1 MEMILSLL
9 FVITNTIL
17 QNDFEW
23 PWEEDRPPEELFEG
37 PSIVLWVLAWVFFG
51 IGMVA
56 LLILV
61 LYTKYGRE
69 ISIRLSV
76 ITILVGSVFLGFS
89 LHFFLLQ
96 AGY

>member
-1 MEMILSLL
+1 MIITLL
-9 FVITNTIL
+9 FLIINTSL

-23 PWEEDRPPEELFEG
+23 PWEEERPIEELFEG

-51 IGMVA
+51 VGMVF

-69 ISIRLSV
+69 ISIRLTI
-76 ITILVGSVFLGFS
+76 ITIVVGSILLGFS
-89 LHFFLLQ
+89 FHFFLLQ

>member
-1 MEMILSLL
+1 MIFTL
-9 FVITNTIL
+9 FFLITNIIL
-17 QNDFEW
+17 QNKFKW
-23 PWEEDRPPEELFEG
+23 PWEEQRPIEEYFEG

-51 IGMVA
+51 LGMLF

-76 ITILVGSVFLGFS
+76 ITIVSGSLFLAFS
-89 LHFFLLQ
+89 IHFFLLQ
-96 AGY
+96 VGY

>member
-1 MEMILSLL
+1 MSISFFFLMI
-9 FVITNTIL
+9 NTIL

-23 PWEEDRPPEELFEG
+23 PWEEERPIEELFEG
-37 PSIVLWVLAWVFFG
+37 PSIALWVLAWVFLG
-51 IGMVA
+51 IGLVS
-56 LLILV
+56 LLILI

-76 ITILVGSVFLGFS
+76 ITILMGSIFLGFS
-89 LHFFLLQ
+89 FHFFLLH

>member
-1 MEMILSLL
+1 MIVSIFFL
-9 FVITNTIL
+9 ITNIIL
-17 QNDFEW
+17 QNDFKW
-23 PWEEDRPPEELFEG
+23 PWEEERPIEELFEG
-37 PSIVLWVLAWVFFG
+37 PSIVLWVLAWFFFG
-51 IGMVA
+51 IGMVS

-76 ITILVGSVFLGFS
+76 ITIFLGSIFLGFS
-89 LHFFLLQ
+89 IHFFLLQ

>member
-1 MEMILSLL
+1 MIVSLFFL
-9 FVITNTIL
+9 ITNIIL
-17 QNDFEW
+17 QNDFKW
-23 PWEEDRPPEELFEG
+23 PWEEERPIEELFEG

-51 IGMVA
+51 MGMVS

-76 ITILVGSVFLGFS
+76 ITIFVGAICLGFS
-89 LHFFLLQ
+89 FHFFLLQ

>member
-1 MEMILSLL
+1 MIITLFLL
-9 FVITNTIL
+9 IINTIL
-17 QNDFEW
+17 QNDFKW
-23 PWEEDRPPEELFEG
+23 PWEEERPIEELFEG
-37 PSIVLWVLAWVFFG
+37 PSIVLWVLAWIFFG
-51 IGMVA
+51 LGMVS

-76 ITILVGSVFLGFS
+76 ITILVGSIFLGFS
-89 LHFFLLQ
+89 FHFFLLQ

>member
-1 MEMILSLL
+1 MIVFL
-9 FVITNTIL
+9 FFLITNTIL
-17 QNDFEW
+17 QNDFKW
-23 PWEEDRPPEELFEG
+23 PWEEERPIEELFEG

-51 IGMVA
+51 IGMVS

-76 ITILVGSVFLGFS
+76 ITILLGSIFLGFS
-89 LHFFLLQ
+89 IHFFLLQ

>member
-1 MEMILSLL
+1 MIVSIFFL
-9 FVITNTIL
+9 ITNIIL

-23 PWEEDRPPEELFEG
+23 PWEEEKPIEELFEG

-51 IGMVA
+51 IGMVS

-76 ITILVGSVFLGFS
+76 ITIFVGSIFLGFS
-89 LHFFLLQ
+89 FHFFLLQ

>member
-1 MEMILSLL
+1 MLLSL
-9 FVITNTIL
+9 FVLIINTIL
-17 QNDFEW
+17 QNDFKW
-23 PWEEDRPPEELFEG
+23 PWEEERPIEELFEG
-37 PSIVLWVLAWVFFG
+37 PSIVLWVLAWIFFG
-51 IGMVA
+51 IGMVF

-76 ITILVGSVFLGFS
+76 ITILIGSIFLGFS
-89 LHFFLLQ
+89 IHFFMLQ

>member
-1 MEMILSLL
+1 MILSLFL
-9 FVITNTIL
+9 LIINSIL
-17 QNDFEW
+17 QNDFKW
-23 PWEEDRPPEELFEG
+23 PWEEQRPIEELFEG

-51 IGMVA
+51 IGMVS

-69 ISIRLSV
+69 ISIKLSI
-76 ITILVGSVFLGFS
+76 ITILFGSIFLGFS
-89 LHFFLLQ
+89 IHFFMLQ

>member
-1 MEMILSLL
+1 MILSLFL
-9 FVITNTIL
+9 LIINSIL
-17 QNDFEW
+17 QNDFKW
-23 PWEEDRPPEELFEG
+23 PWEEQRPIEELFEG

-51 IGMVA
+51 IGMVS

-69 ISIRLSV
+69 ISIKLSV
-76 ITILVGSVFLGFS
+76 ITILFGSIFLGFS
-89 LHFFLLQ
+89 IHFFMLQ

>member
-1 MEMILSLL
+1 MIVFL
-9 FVITNTIL
+9 FFLITNTIL
-17 QNDFEW
+17 QNDFKW
-23 PWEEDRPPEELFEG
+23 PWEEERPIEELFEG
-37 PSIVLWVLAWVFFG
+37 PSIVLWVLAWIFFG
-51 IGMVA
+51 IGMVS

-76 ITILVGSVFLGFS
+76 ITILLGSIFLGFS
-89 LHFFLLQ
+89 IHFFLLQ

>member
-1 MEMILSLL
+1 MFLSL
-9 FVITNTIL
+9 FVLIINIIF
-17 QNDFEW
+17 QNDFKW
-23 PWEEDRPPEELFEG
+23 PWEEERPIEELFEG

-51 IGMVA
+51 IGMVS

-76 ITILVGSVFLGFS
+76 ITILIGSIFLGFS
-89 LHFFLLQ
+89 IHFFMLQ